1 MQSYNDKW
9 ISGRIRILCSGSEIP
24 KCVIHRRM
32 YIPGNEIPMCFM
44 FQSMGSSVTLE
55 TPPADFFNNKILI
68 GFAFCAV
75 VEFENYHD
83 SDKNYTYLECAWKVK
98 SKDGYRDVSWD
109 VGTINYV
116 KSDHVLLG
124 YYLFDAMNLD
134 YLGNYSEV
142 NEASFHIQSSDTY
155 GRRLECGEVKKCGI
169 RLLYTEDSTEST
181 EEEEEPH
188 PKILKYAS
196 APSQLVFFG

>member
-1 MQSYNDKW
+1 MVQSYNDKW

-24 KCVIHRRM
+24 KCVIHRSM

-55 TPPADFFNNKILI
+55 MPPADFINSKILI
-68 GFAFCAV
+68 GFAFCSV
-75 VEFENYHD
+75 VKFNNYRKRN
-83 SDKNYTYLECAWKVK
+83 KNYTYLECAWKVK
-98 SKDGYRDVSWD
+98 SNDDYRDVSWD
-109 VGTINYV
+109 VGTINEV

-134 YLGNYSEV
+134 YLGKYSEV
-142 NEASFHIQSSDTY
+142 NEASFHIQSPDTY
-155 GRRLECGEVKKCGI
+155 GRCPECREVKKCGI
-169 RLLYTEDSTEST
+169 RLLYTEDYTE
-181 EEEEEPH
+181 
-188 PKILKYAS
+188 YAS